1 MKDETQETS
10 FWPSDLSL
18 FQERTPVSIMKEQA
32 QILVKNTNYKLRGQV
47 STHSDEEGEIFH
59 TFYVVVPALG
69 NYRYELFAV
78 SHGALA
84 YPVKIISSPK
94 AENEPNERP
103 RDAVNRMKKTLATE
117 DDFVAWLKTIL
128 GSKETRRL
136 LASLLAQ
143 ASA

>member
-1 MKDETQETS
+1 MKSERQETG

-18 FQERTPVSIMKEQA
+18 LQERTPVSILKEQA
-32 QILVKNTNYKLRGQV
+32 EILGKNTGYKLKGQV
-47 STHSDEEGEIFH
+47 STHTSEDGEILNV
-59 TFYVVVPALG
+59 FYVVVPALDG
-69 NYRYELFAV
+69 YRYELFEI
-78 SHGALA
+78 SHGALG
-84 YPVKIISSPK
+84 YPVKIVSSPK
-94 AENEPNERP
+94 AEIEPDEDA
-103 RDAVNRMKKTLATE
+103 RDLYNRMKKTLATE

>member
-18 FQERTPVSIMKEQA
+18 LQERTPVSIMKEQA
-32 QILVKNTNYKLRGQV
+32 EILGKNTEYKLRGQV
-47 STHSDEEGEIFH
+47 STHTSEEGEILH
-59 TFYVVVPALG
+59 AFYVVVPALDG
-69 NYRYELFAV
+69 YRYELFEI

-94 AENEPNERP
+94 AENQPHEKA
-103 RDAVNRMKKTLATE
+103 RDAINRMRMTLATE
-117 DDFVAWLKTIL
+117 DDFVAWLKTVL